1 MAEPYK
7 KHATRYRTPDGRVCP
22 KGTPG
27 AIVSREELKGYY
39 GSYKT
44 GDGKRVEVALCPD
57 LTRSRQMLNKLLG
70 DAAMGKA
77 GMTDP
82 YAEFTAKPLAAL
94 VEDYG
99 KSLLRKRDTADHIV
113 RTTRSITAVLDGIG
127 ANHLADL
134 DAEQIADF
142 LGERMEAG
150 KAVRLPAGVEFFTGK
165 ELRHLLG
172 LTRDA
177 IAKAIRNRGL
187 TAVGNGKT
195 RRYPWATVQALAER
209 KGKGIGAETFNHY
222 VRACKSFGQWLLM
235 TKRWD
240 SNPFAALS
248 LLNVATDKR
257 HQRRALGRE
266 EVVRLFA
273 TTRASKRTFRDLDG
287 PARRLLYLVAIMT
300 GFRLGTLAKLTP
312 EQFHLDDNEPG
323 VTLPAHM
330 VKNRKRLTRYFAAD
344 DAGELRAYL
353 DGKSRS
359 SPVWSG
365 TWKDDAA
372 EMLHADLVEAGIP
385 IITQGPEGRLHFDF
399 HALRHTYATLDQE
412 AGSDA
417 ATVSRMMGHAS
428 PGMTAR
434 YTHHKA
440 APQVAA
446 AEQLRLYIHGEKCE
460 KEAGENR
467 SAG

>member
-7 KHATRYRTPDGRVCP
+7 KSVTRYRTPDGKTCP
-22 KGTPG
+22 KETAG
-27 AIVSREELKGYY
+27 AVISREELKGYY

-44 GDGKRVEVALCPD
+44 GEGKRVEVALCPD

-82 YAEFTAKPLAAL
+82 FAEFADKPLAEL
-94 VEDYG
+94 VADYG
-99 KSLLRKRDTADHIV
+99 KTLNRKKDTPDHIE
-113 RTTRSITAVLDGIG
+113 RTARNILAAIEGSRASR
-127 ANHLADL
+127 LADL
-134 DAEQIADF
+134 DAEKVADF
-142 LGERMEAG
+142 LGERMQEG
-150 KAVRLPAGVEFFTGK
+150 KAARLPAGVELFTGK
-165 ELRHLLG
+165 EVRHLLG

-187 TAVGNGKT
+187 GALGNGKT
-195 RRYPWATVQALAER
+195 RRYPRATVKALADR

-240 SNPFAALS
+240 SNPFATLA

-266 EVVRLFA
+266 EVVRLFE
-273 TTRASKRTFRDLDG
+273 TTGASKRPFRELDG
-287 PARRLLYLVAIMT
+287 ASRRLLYMVAIMT

-312 EQFHLDDNEPG
+312 DQFHLDGNEPG
-323 VTLPAHM
+323 VTLPASM
-330 VKNRKRLTRYFAAD
+330 VKNKKRLTRYFAAD
-344 DAGELRAYL
+344 DAEELRAYL
-353 DGKSRS
+353 ADRPRV
-359 SPVWSG
+359 SPLWPG

-372 EMLHADLVEAGIP
+372 EMLHADLIDAGIP
-385 IITQGPEGRLHFDF
+385 IITNGPEGQLHIDF
-399 HALRHTYATLDQE
+399 HAMRHTYATLE
-412 AGSDA
+412 REMGSDA
-417 ATVSRMMGHAS
+417 ETVSRKMGHAN

-446 AEQLRLYIHGEKCE
+446 AEQLRLYIHGEQHGKD
-460 KEAGENR
+460 GVENR
-467 SAG
+467 SVG